1 MYVKKRPIDIL
12 LLQHSVNQRV
22 VVLLQNYWWKRLDV
36 TKKVVYLRRKR
47 IVLRYS
53 LLRHY
58 PGLDIDAEIS
68 GKPEQFRSNNLLNN
82 DRMTTIRTR
91 QVLTSLSQLETSA
104 DTTFIVQDTVRA
116 VLGVKSISIASG
128 VSLVFDGGMIAGAL
142 VTLNNRQLEQS
153 LELVGNFTS
162 VEAPITQIFGDTVTA
177 SGYWHIDRAYPQ
189 WFDAVAGSQ
198 SYYTDNPHDCSVA
211 INKAVEMKMS
221 GEVFLPAGV
230 YLVSHTVRL
239 RHGINLIGDS
249 ATRTKISEENASD
262 SDMVNKWG
270 RASFIVPW
278 FWKYTDKITGKD
290 VTVPPVFSE
299 YSIDGVVRPVMVAVN
314 TEDAPSAK
322 AHIPVA
328 HPNGSIDHIYFINV
342 NKDMMKEDSA
352 AAEHCA
358 NIAWNA
364 VCCLVAGG
372 FTFRH
377 VVWENFCRAI
387 KWTREYND
395 AKTIYRCIVQ
405 TDFKDEVLKNILDKI
420 KETEESEEPEEMPYL
435 IDMTGLGDAA
445 IIEGNHIDRGVY
457 KEPGNKFV
465 GTRKEYQLYKSLSL
479 RDCFGGTI
487 RANIIHSDIDI
498 KHCTAL
504 EFADNHCELGM
515 QMNIRWSSMRICN
528 NYLEK
533 GRVPNI
539 VIHAMEGASEGNGT
553 FGDVELSGNKF
564 VCYNTEGRTLISEV
578 CEYDMLLK
586 TRKGVAPYNIE
597 MGRNSRV
604 TVNNDGLSMQPT
616 GIMLAT
622 QNTDKDGVEED
633 VQQFKAFNDHSY
645 FLSDRA
651 SIRRNLKLKQL
662 NTVSS
667 VPALTIDAM
676 NNTNIP
682 KLPNDNQLATA
693 TTYKFYFQA
702 IADEPRAIASAVGL
716 MSVNPSTDV
725 LNYSSGGT
733 QCGILFALHWRG
745 DVESCSV
752 RIVRDTILNG
762 KHIKRHVVTVPV
774 CGARFLHDNFTSVEG
789 HLWVSV
795 PIEKIGD
802 KYVTDTDL
810 DMNKIPEFI
819 TQPNSGIEA
828 VQFIDDNVSCSASA
842 TPAAG
847 EWKSGDTI
855 VFKPSGGSSEQE
867 WRDATVRI
875 KN

>member
-1 MYVKKRPIDIL
+1 M
-12 LLQHSVNQRV
+12 
-22 VVLLQNYWWKRLDV
+22 
-36 TKKVVYLRRKR
+36 
-47 IVLRYS
+47 
-53 LLRHY
+53 
-58 PGLDIDAEIS
+58 DAEIS
-68 GKPEQFRSNNLLNN
+68 GSQNNSEAYNLLNFN
-82 DRMTTIRTR
+82 YMTIVKSRKL
-91 QVLTSLSQLETSA
+91 LTSLSQLETSEN
-104 DTTFIVQDTVRA
+104 TTFIVQDTVRA

-564 VCYNTEGRTLISEV
+564 VCYNTEGRTPIAEI

-597 MGRNSRV
+597 MSRNSRV
-604 TVNNDGLSMQPT
+604 TVNDDGLSMQPT

-622 QNTDKDGVEED
+622 QDVSATGEEET
-633 VQQFKAFNDHSY
+633 VQPFTAFNDHSY
-645 FLSDRA
+645 FLSDNAAIHRGLELEQSRNFKTIPFIRIEAWPSSHIVKASTTRAAKAQVAAASKDTTFPYGFYAYAVMDDKRGPSSEIFQLDFKGRA
-651 SIRRNLKLKQL
+651 SYVCEKTDDDG
-662 NTVSS
+662 NTTK
-667 VPALTIDAM
+667 VPCGNVYRLRWKGS
-676 NNTNIP
+676 P
-682 KLPNDNQLATA
+682 LP
-693 TTYKFYFQA
+693 
-702 IADEPRAIASAVGL
+702 
-716 MSVNPSTDV
+716 
-725 LNYSSGGT
+725 
-733 QCGILFALHWRG
+733 C
-745 DVESCSV
+745 
-752 RIVRDTILNG
+752 IVRLVRKETVLLG
-762 KHIKRHVVTVPV
+762 KTEYRIAEVPV
-774 CGARFLHDNFTSVEG
+774 CGAKFLYDNSVSVNG
-789 HLWVSV
+789 HLWRTPAASELSK
-795 PIEKIGD
+795 IESDITS
-802 KYVTDTDL
+802 YNSMPASL
-810 DMNKIPEFI
+810 HPEFVSAA
-819 TQPNSGIEA
+819 PELSAIE
-828 VQFIDDNVSCSASA
+828 FRDDNVTCQA
-842 TPAAG
+842 PAKPTEG
-847 EWKSGDTI
+847 SWEQGDI
-855 VFKPSGGSSEQE
+855 VFNTTAPTEGNPQPGFWIMGGNGWIE
-867 WRDATVRI
+867 R
-875 KN
+875 